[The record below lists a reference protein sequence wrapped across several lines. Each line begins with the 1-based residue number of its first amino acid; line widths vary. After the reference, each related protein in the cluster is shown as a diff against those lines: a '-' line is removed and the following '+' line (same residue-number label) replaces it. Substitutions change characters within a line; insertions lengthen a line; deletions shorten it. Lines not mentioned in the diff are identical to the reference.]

1 MRVNI
6 IVSYVHRTLT
16 HDVIQ
21 PAQKQACF
29 RYPFFSYFM
38 APLNQSKTFKDVT
51 CPFCSLLCDD
61 IVLNNQSGGLTI
73 RQNGCPKAVRGFQ
86 RQDPHIQPTIHGKE
100 STLDEAIAHAAE
112 ILGKARQPIITGLG
126 TDVSG
131 SRAAMSLAEIT
142 GAIVDHSH
150 GDAAVKNIMV
160 LQTSGWMLTT
170 LSELKNRADMIIFI
184 GTDGHSNYPR
194 FYDRFVWQQD
204 SLSGLK
210 KNAREIVYIGNK
222 LKTLKGISPDGK
234 KPTVVKC
241 TDESLGETVSVI
253 RALLNGNDITSKSI
267 SNRKLSDLKK
277 LSGRIKHA
285 SYPVFVWAA
294 GELIPAHS
302 ELTIHSICELVKEL
316 NKSSRAAGL
325 SLAGSNGGVSFLN
338 VCTWQSGYPLR
349 VNYTAGYPHY
359 DPYNYA
365 TTEVLGKTEADAM
378 LWVSSFEADFIPPQ
392 TSIPTVVLSRPS
404 IKNALDAEVYI
415 PVGTPGLDH
424 TGNLFRTD
432 NAVNLPLKQVRQTGY
447 QSVSD
452 ILSRIQ
458 DRL

>member
-1 MRVNI
+1 
-6 IVSYVHRTLT
+6 
-16 HDVIQ
+16 
-21 PAQKQACF
+21 
-29 RYPFFSYFM
+29 M
-38 APLNQSKTFKDVT
+38 APHSRSKSFKDVT

-61 IVLNNQSGGLTI
+61 LVLNNQADDLTI
-73 RQNGCPKAVRGFQ
+73 QRNGCPKAVRGFQ
-86 RQDPHIQPTIHGKE
+86 RKDPHIPPHIHGKE
-100 STLDEAIAHAAE
+100 TTLDEAVEHAAK

-131 SRAAMSLAEIT
+131 SRAAMSLAETT

-150 GDAAVKNIMV
+150 GDAAVKNVMV
-160 LQTSGWMLTT
+160 LQTTGWMLTT
-170 LSELKNRADMIIFI
+170 LAELKNRADMIIFI

-194 FYDRFVWQQD
+194 FYDRFVWEQD

-210 KNAREIVYIGNK
+210 KNAREIVYIGNN
-222 LKTLKGISPDGK
+222 LKTREGISPAGK
-234 KPTVVKC
+234 KPTVIKC
-241 TDESLGETVSVI
+241 ADESVGETVSVI
-253 RALLNGNDITSKSI
+253 RALLNGNDITSEYI
-267 SNRKLSDLKK
+267 SNRRLSDLRK
-277 LSGRIKHA
+277 LSGRIKDA
-285 SYPVFVWAA
+285 DYPVFVWAA
-294 GELIPAHS
+294 GELTSTHS
-302 ELTIHSICELVKEL
+302 ELTIHSICELVKDL

-359 DPYNYA
+359 DLYNHA
-365 TTEVLGKTEADAM
+365 TTETLRKTEADAM
-378 LWVSSFEADFIPPQ
+378 LWISSFEADFIPPQ

-424 TGNLFRTD
+424 AGNLFRTD
-432 NAVNLPLKQVRQTGY
+432 NVVNLPLKQVRQTGY
-447 QSVSD
+447 QSVAD

-458 DRL
+458 EKL